1 MGKILRTDK
10 YWGIFLSIS
19 IAASPFTVIGDVANN
34 PTMKFAAMWIM
45 GIAIGASLI
54 SIVLRKRLSFPPLV
68 LSNIMQDLFIPYTIG
83 VGTAVFSIKGVPTAV
98 GYWEA
103 LGWTLIV
110 ILVNLLPSVRK
121 KR

>member
-10 YWGIFLSIS
+10 YWGFFLSIS

-68 LSNIMQDLFIPYTIG
+68 FSNIMQDLFIPYTIV
-83 VGTAVFSIKGVPTAV
+83 VGTAIFSIKGVPAAV